1 MTMPFTTS
9 FRPLTLVLAT
19 AVIGVGLAGCGE
31 SKEQKAM
38 KAVCSARGEIQTSVN
53 DLKSLTLTTAS
64 VNGVKDELNS
74 IKNNVQK
81 ITDNEKNLSSDRKQQ
96 ITQANQEFSQQLQ
109 SIASGL
115 TSNLSLSNAAS
126 QVKTAGQKLQ
136 SAYTSALAPI
146 DC

>member
-1 MTMPFTTS
+1 MPFTIS

-19 AVIGVGLAGCGE
+19 AAMGVVLAGCGE

-38 KAVCSARGEIQTSVN
+38 KAVCSARGDIQTSVN
-53 DLKSLTLTTAS
+53 NLKSLTLTTAS
-64 VNGVKDELNS
+64 VNAVKDDLNS
-74 IKNNVQK
+74 IKDNAQK
-81 ITDNEKNLSSDRKQQ
+81 IADNEKNLSSDRKQQ
-96 ITQANQEFSQQLQ
+96 VTQATQTFTQELQ

-126 QVKTAGQKLQ
+126 QVKSAGQKLQ
-136 SAYTSALAPI
+136 AAYTSALAPI

>member
-1 MTMPFTTS
+1 
-9 FRPLTLVLAT
+9 
-19 AVIGVGLAGCGE
+19 
-31 SKEQKAM
+31 M
-38 KAVCSARGEIQTSVN
+38 KAVCSARGDIQKSVTN
-53 DLKSLTLTTAS
+53 LKSLTLTTAS

-81 ITDNEKNLSSDRKQQ
+81 IADNEKNLSSDRKQQ

>member
-1 MTMPFTTS
+1 MPFTIS
-9 FRPLTLVLAT
+9 LRPLMLVLAT
-19 AVIGVGLAGCGE
+19 AAMGVALAGCGE

-38 KAVCSARGEIQTSVN
+38 KAVCSARGDIQKSVN
-53 DLKSLTLTTAS
+53 NLKSLTLTTAS

-81 ITDNEKNLSSDRKQQ
+81 IADNEKNLSSDRKQQ
-96 ITQANQEFSQQLQ
+96 IAQANQEFSQQLQ

-115 TSNLSLSNAAS
+115 TSNLSLSSAAS

-136 SAYTSALAPI
+136 GAYTSALAPI